1 MCKEQKLSDLTANV
15 VTMQVNNILKN
26 LPNDGTKYSPEQVQ
40 EIFVKEA
47 AFFENS
53 VMRDQIFKL
62 FTLKLNVETELHT
75 MEHRFEEIEKQER
88 KSRTRIFSLMTC
100 WFTTQ
105 FFLSGYCI
113 YFVPWLGWDLV
124 EPLTYTVTQGSC
136 IGGLVYMYRNR
147 YSGVE
152 FTDLD

>member
-1 MCKEQKLSDLTANV
+1 MNGSTYYFEKDNEQSANSLNIAQTNSVYDMCKEQKLSDLTANV

-100 WFTTQ
+100 WFTT
-105 FFLSGYCI
+105 
-113 YFVPWLGWDLV
+113 
-124 EPLTYTVTQGSC
+124 
-136 IGGLVYMYRNR
+136 
-147 YSGVE
+147 
-152 FTDLD
+152 